1 MFQRILSALALCGGV
16 LLSVCVSPISL
27 ASNPDPALVDRLA
40 HSAPNLNRKILRTAL
55 QATECAVA
63 NGVSRP
69 ERLAIIDYSLPS
81 SEQRLWVLDLEHG
94 NLILREW
101 VAHGKQSGDN
111 RATRFSNRLNSHQ
124 SSLGLFRTSES
135 YRGKHGYSLRLDGLE
150 PGINDLAR
158 ERAIVIHGADY
169 VDPSWIEAYG
179 RLGRSFGCPA
189 VRQQA
194 IREVVDSLKGGQ
206 LLFTYYPDQNWLE
219 SSDYLNCSGASEEPG
234 NLLTVTSTTR

>member
-1 MFQRILSALALCGGV
+1 MFQRFLSALALCGGV
-16 LLSVCVSPISL
+16 LLSVCISPSSL
-27 ASNPDPALVDRLA
+27 ASNPDPALADRLA
-40 HSAPNLNRKILRTAL
+40 RSAPNLNPKILRTAL
-55 QATECAVA
+55 LATECAVA
-63 NGVSRP
+63 YGMSRP

-81 SEQRLWVLDLEHG
+81 SERRLWVLDLESG
-94 NLILREW
+94 DLILREW

-111 RATRFSNRLNSHQ
+111 RASRFSNRLNSHQ

-150 PGINDLAR
+150 PGFNDLAR

-189 VRQQA
+189 VRRQA

-206 LLFTYYPDQNWLE
+206 LLFTYYPDQDWLN
-219 SSDYLNCSGASEEPG
+219 SSDYLNCSGADEEPAY
-234 NLLTVTSTTR
+234 LRTVMSRVR